1 MIDGFST
8 IRKYSSPRI
17 LKSVTNLVTYRTE
30 SRDAIASKKQNSRG
44 YSAFLWNPFD
54 EYEVWNMLDNVS
66 YQETFDVGKL

>member
-30 SRDAIASKKQNSRG
+30 SRDAIASKNNIFWYLTIKGEWELKAGERG
-44 YSAFLWNPFD
+44 F
-54 EYEVWNMLDNVS
+54 
-66 YQETFDVGKL
+66 